1 MHSHQKLEILQSS
14 RNFVTLPGNLVS
26 CKSNLA
32 SQGFSILLSW
42 QPIYPKGSSLP
53 FLALSLTNLCVH
65 KTDIQLALKKIIMFF
80 NLIVFFFWYKSCR
93 DEVEK
98 MFASASD
105 KVNGQFYKP
114 IHKNFLM
121 CQLFCNCIHLML
133 PTHIQKVQML
143 KDINRTVACPLRS
156 SWVNPPGQKS
166 FSGKFCLFST
176 SFQRFHAYVDF

>member
-1 MHSHQKLEILQSS
+1 
-14 RNFVTLPGNLVS
+14 
-26 CKSNLA
+26 
-32 SQGFSILLSW
+32 
-42 QPIYPKGSSLP
+42 
-53 FLALSLTNLCVH
+53 
-65 KTDIQLALKKIIMFF
+65 
-80 NLIVFFFWYKSCR
+80 
-93 DEVEK
+93 

-105 KVNGQFYKP
+105 KVNGQFCKP

-176 SFQRFHAYVDF
+176 SF

>member
-1 MHSHQKLEILQSS
+1 
-14 RNFVTLPGNLVS
+14 
-26 CKSNLA
+26 
-32 SQGFSILLSW
+32 
-42 QPIYPKGSSLP
+42 
-53 FLALSLTNLCVH
+53 
-65 KTDIQLALKKIIMFF
+65 
-80 NLIVFFFWYKSCR
+80 
-93 DEVEK
+93 

-105 KVNGQFYKP
+105 KVNGQFCKP